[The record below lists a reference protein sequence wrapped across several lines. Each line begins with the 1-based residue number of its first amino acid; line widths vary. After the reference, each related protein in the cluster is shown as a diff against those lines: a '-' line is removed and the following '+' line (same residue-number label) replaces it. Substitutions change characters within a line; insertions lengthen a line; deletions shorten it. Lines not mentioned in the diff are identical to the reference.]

1 MKSVQHRTPYSR
13 PRLGLVLG
21 IFFTSF
27 LILIGRLFIVQVAR
41 HATLQAQASR
51 QFARPVTL
59 HPERGRILDRHG
71 RVLATSVG
79 MQSIYVNPQE
89 IDAPD
94 EVAPHLARILQR
106 PFPEVREKLV
116 EKGTFVW
123 LERQVAPETVSQ
135 LQALNLRGVHFKN
148 ETRRYYPKQ
157 HLAGQVLGFVG
168 VDEQGLGGVEAQYN
182 RELAGQPRQ
191 IMLQR
196 DAKKRPV
203 GFLAADTAEHPRG
216 ADVYLTLDERLQHVA
231 ERELAAQVQLT
242 QAKSGLVL
250 MMQPHTGEILAM
262 ASYPFFD
269 PNAFRDSQQ
278 QAWHRNRAVTDPTE
292 PGSTFK
298 LIVAAASLEEETVR
312 MNEVFF
318 CENGLMV
325 QGRRRIRDHEPY
337 GFLRFPEVIEHSSNI
352 CTVKISERLSSLTFY
367 HYIRRFGFGEKSLVE
382 LPGEDA
388 GQLRAPQRWSRF
400 SHASLAIGQEIS
412 VTPLQLLTA
421 YAAVANGGWLMRP
434 RIVSR
439 LMDAET
445 EIPFPPEVRQQILS
459 PQTVEKLTA
468 IFTGVVERGTG
479 KTAAI
484 EGYTVAGKTGTA
496 QKVDRQRGVY
506 SNREVMASFVGYM
519 PAEEPQLIVL
529 VMIDEP
535 QKLRWGSQA
544 AAPVFQRVAQQA
556 LHYLQIPP
564 RRARTLTM
572 GASAHSPLTTFQEE
586 QTSVNTMP
594 PAVVKA
600 SGEPRGQRRE

>member
-1 MKSVQHRTPYSR
+1 MKSVKHRTPYSR
-13 PRLGLVLG
+13 PRLGLVVGL
-21 IFFTSF
+21 FFMSF

-59 HPERGRILDRHG
+59 QPERGRILDRHG
-71 RVLATSVG
+71 RVLATSVV

-89 IDAPD
+89 IDDPE
-94 EVAPHLARILQR
+94 EVASHLARILQR

-116 EKGTFVW
+116 GKGSFVW
-123 LERQVAPETVSQ
+123 LERQVAPETISQ
-135 LQALNLRGVHFKN
+135 LQELNLRGVYFKN

-168 VDEQGLGGVEAQYN
+168 VDEQGLGGVESQYN

-203 GFLAADTAEHPRG
+203 GFLAADATEHPRG

-269 PNAFRDSQQ
+269 PNAFRDPQQ
-278 QAWHRNRAVTDPTE
+278 QAWQRNRAVTDPTE

-298 LIVAAASLEEETVR
+298 LIVAAASLEAETVR
-312 MNEVFF
+312 MNDVFF
-318 CENGLMV
+318 CENGLMI
-325 QGRRRIRDHEPY
+325 QSGRRIRDHEPY

-352 CTVKISERLSSLTFY
+352 CTVKISERLSSLTLY
-367 HYIRRFGFGEKSLVE
+367 HYIRRFGFGEKSLVD

-388 GQLRAPQRWSRF
+388 GQLRVPQRWSRF

-439 LMDAET
+439 LVDAET
-445 EIPFPPEVRQQILS
+445 ETPFLPAVRQQILS

-479 KTAAI
+479 KTAAV

-564 RRARTLTM
+564 RRAQALTM
-572 GASAHSPLTTFQEE
+572 GASAHSPLPTFQEE
-586 QTSVNTMP
+586 QTSVNTTP
-594 PAVVKA
+594 PGVVKV
-600 SGEPRGQRRE
+600 SGEPRVQRRE

>member
-1 MKSVQHRTPYSR
+1 MKAVQHRTPYSR

-41 HATLQAQASR
+41 HATLQEQASR
-51 QFARPVTL
+51 QFARPITL
-59 HPERGRILDRHG
+59 QPERGRILDRHG
-71 RVLATSVG
+71 RVLATSVVI
-79 MQSIYVNPQE
+79 QSIYVNPQE
-89 IDAPD
+89 IAAPD
-94 EVAPHLARILQR
+94 EVAPHLARLLQR
-106 PFPEVREKLV
+106 PFLEVREKLV
-116 EKGTFVW
+116 GKGTFVW

-135 LQALNLRGVHFKN
+135 LQALNLRGVYFKN

-203 GFLAADTAEHPRG
+203 SFLAADAAEHPRG

-231 ERELAAQVQLT
+231 ERELAAQVQFT

-250 MMQPHTGEILAM
+250 MMQPHTGAILAM

-269 PNAFRDSQQ
+269 PNAFRDPQQ
-278 QAWHRNRAVTDPTE
+278 QAWQRNRAVTDPTE

-298 LIVAAASLEEETVR
+298 LIVAAASLEAETVR
-312 MNEVFF
+312 MNDVFF
-318 CENGLMV
+318 CENGLMI
-325 QGRRRIRDHEPY
+325 QSGRRIRDHEPY

-352 CTVKISERLSSLTFY
+352 CTVKISERLSSLTLY

-439 LMDAET
+439 LVDAET
-445 EIPFPPEVRQQILS
+445 ETHFPPEVRQQILS
-459 PQTVEKLTA
+459 PQTVEKLTT

-479 KTAAI
+479 KTAAV

-496 QKVDRQRGVY
+496 QKVDRHRGVY

-519 PAEEPQLIVL
+519 PAEEPQLILL

-564 RRARTLTM
+564 RRARALTM
-572 GASAHSPLTTFQEE
+572 GAAARSPLTTFQEE
-586 QTSVNTMP
+586 QPSVNTTP
-594 PAVVKA
+594 SGVVQV
-600 SGEPRGQRRE
+600 SGEPRVQRRE